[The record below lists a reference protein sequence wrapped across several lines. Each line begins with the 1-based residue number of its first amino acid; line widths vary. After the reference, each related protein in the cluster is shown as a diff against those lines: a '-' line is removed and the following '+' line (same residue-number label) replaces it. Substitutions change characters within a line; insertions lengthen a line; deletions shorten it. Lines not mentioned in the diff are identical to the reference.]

1 MLEMTEQELKYENLP
16 WGFMVCFN
24 SDCKLRETCMH
35 YQAGLLQPENKLS
48 GHVVFP
54 QAWKSGTCK
63 CYLEKKIVRKAWGFN
78 RIYRNVPQKEKAE
91 ARTYV
96 KSYFSSGNGPYYR
109 YHHGEN
115 LLSPKQQKDIMK
127 ILAKYG
133 PTEDLTFDHYV
144 TDFDFG

>member
-1 MLEMTEQELKYENLP
+1 MTEKELKYENLP

-35 YQAGLLQPENKLS
+35 YQAGLLQPEDKLS
-48 GHVVFP
+48 GHAVFP

-63 CYLEKKIVRKAWGFN
+63 CYLEKKIVKKAWGFS
-78 RIYRNVPQKEKAE
+78 RIYRNVPHNQKAE
-91 ARTYV
+91 ARMYV

-115 LLSPKQQKDIMK
+115 LLSPKQQEDIMK
-127 ILAKYG
+127 ILADYG
-133 PTEDLTFDHYV
+133 PTEDLAFDHYV

>member
-1 MLEMTEQELKYENLP
+1 MTEKELKYENLP
-16 WGFMVCFN
+16 YGFQVCFN

-35 YQAGLLQPENKLS
+35 YQAGLLQPADKLS
-48 GHVVFP
+48 GHAVFP

-63 CYLEKKIVRKAWGFN
+63 CYLEKKIIKKAWGFS

-91 ARTYV
+91 ARMYV

-115 LLSPKQQKDIMK
+115 LLSPKQQEDIMK
-127 ILAKYG
+127 ILADYG
-133 PTEDLTFDHYV
+133 PTEDLAFDHYV
-144 TDFDFG
+144 ADFDFG

>member
-1 MLEMTEQELKYENLP
+1 MTEKELKYENLP
-16 WGFMVCFN
+16 YGFQVCFN

-35 YQAGLLQPENKLS
+35 YQAGLLQPAEKLS
-48 GHVVFP
+48 GHAVFP

-63 CYLEKKIVRKAWGFN
+63 CYLEKKIVRKAWGFS
-78 RIYRNVPQKEKAE
+78 RIYRNVPHNQKAE
-91 ARTYV
+91 ARMYV

-115 LLSPKQQKDIMK
+115 LLSPKQQEDIMK
-127 ILAKYG
+127 ILADYG
-133 PTEDLTFDHYV
+133 PTEDLAFDHYV